1 MKKPI
6 VLLLALAMSL
16 ACFAACAGN
25 GDSGSGGVEWPP
37 KDETDP
43 GGDVVYD
50 NSWPEDEPANDVTFT
65 DEHLVW
71 SDEFNGS
78 SLDTTK
84 WSYDIGNGTDGW
96 GNQELQYYQE
106 SNVRVNGGKL
116 QIMARYEKAGT
127 CNYTSGKI
135 HTRGK
140 FSRTY
145 DIGNGTDGWGNQE
158 LQYYQESNV
167 RVNGGKLQIM
177 ARYEKAGTCNY
188 TSGKIHTRGKFSRT
202 YGKFEAR
209 VKLPEGTGLWPAFW
223 MMPEDSVYGGWPRS
237 GEIDIMEAK
246 GRLPDQMSGALHY
259 GYPEMSVSNTSF
271 LKTNISEWHVYSLE
285 WSPTRITMKADGIA
299 YFTFNPQVQGG
310 TVNENGEAVPA
321 PAPFDQDFYL
331 IFNLA
336 VGGKFDEHR
345 VPDPS
350 SFGALMEVDYV
361 RVYSVDAIQ

>member
-84 WSYDIGNGTDGW
+84 WSYDIGNGTVGW

-106 SNVRVNGGKL
+106 SNVRVNGGK
-116 QIMARYEKAGT
+116 M
-127 CNYTSGKI
+127 
-135 HTRGK
+135 
-140 FSRTY
+140 
-145 DIGNGTDGWGNQE
+145 
-158 LQYYQESNV
+158 
-167 RVNGGKLQIM
+167 QIM